1 MHDFHQKIQKV
12 YKNTQKINQHINES
26 PLHEQDLLVQAVEEL
41 HVALEELQVADEELR
56 AQNQSLAEAH
66 FSLAQERERYQ
77 ELFDLAPDG
86 YVVTNTDGKIQK
98 ANNAAAEMLNIPKHF
113 LEGKVLVNFIAESER
128 RAFRSLILRLHE
140 CERISEWETRVQPRR
155 GSIIDVSIS
164 TTTVKNESGEVQ
176 GWRWMLRDITERKQ
190 TEEKLRAVE
199 VQNLQLEESAKLK
212 SQFMSIISHELRTP
226 LHAILGFASLLQR
239 QVQKQSSSNCSM
251 MIERIIN
258 NGKLLL
264 NLIEDMLDVSKL
276 ESNRLQ
282 LQLQQF
288 NFPELIIS
296 TINELRPIAQTKNL
310 AINLNLE
317 LQDNFVINDSI
328 RVKQILVNLVSNAI
342 KFTDKGSV
350 DIHVKELPQNK
361 ISICVQDTGI
371 GIDET
376 DLKYIFQAF
385 RQINQTTVRKYN
397 GTGMGLAIVNHL
409 VRLMQGNISV
419 NSKIGE
425 GSTFCVELPKVVV
438 SNKV

>member
-1 MHDFHQKIQKV
+1 MHDFHQKIEKV
-12 YKNTQKINQHINES
+12 YKNTQKINQKINES
-26 PLHEQDLLVQAVEEL
+26 PLREEDLLVQAVEEL
-41 HVALEELQVADEELR
+41 HVALEELQVAEEELR
-56 AQNQSLAEAH
+56 AQNQNLANAH
-66 FSLAQERERYQ
+66 YLLAQERERYQ

-113 LEGKVLVNFIAESER
+113 LEGKVLVNFIPESER
-128 RAFRSLILRLHE
+128 RSFRSLILRLHE
-140 CERISEWETRVQPRR
+140 CERISEWETRLQPRV
-155 GSIIDVSIS
+155 GTIIDVSIS
-164 TTTVKNESGEVQ
+164 TTTVINENGKVQ
-176 GWRWMLRDITERKQ
+176 GWRWMLRNITERKQ
-190 TEEKLRAVE
+190 TEEKLRAIE

-226 LHAILGFASLLQR
+226 LHAILGFAGLLQR
-239 QVQKQSSSNCSM
+239 QVQKQSSSNSPM

-258 NGKLLL
+258 NGKQLLS
-264 NLIEDMLDVSKL
+264 LIEDMLDVSKL

-310 AINLNLE
+310 TLNLNLE
-317 LQDNFVINDSI
+317 VQDNFVVNDSI

-342 KFTDKGSV
+342 KFTDTGSV
-350 DIHVKELPQNK
+350 DINIKELPQNQ
-361 ISICVQDTGI
+361 ISICIQDTGI
-371 GIDET
+371 GIAET

-409 VRLMQGNISV
+409 VRLMQGTISV
-419 NSKIGE
+419 DSKVGE
-425 GSTFCVELPKVVV
+425 GSTFCIQLPKVVV
-438 SNKV
+438 NNKV

>member
-1 MHDFHQKIQKV
+1 MHDFNQKIQKV
-12 YKNTQKINQHINES
+12 YKNTQKINQKINES
-26 PLHEQDLLVQAVEEL
+26 PLREEDLLVQAVEEL
-41 HVALEELQVADEELR
+41 HVALEELQVAEEELR
-56 AQNQSLAEAH
+56 AQNQNLANAH
-66 FSLAQERERYQ
+66 YLLAQERERYQ

-113 LEGKVLVNFIAESER
+113 LEGKVLVNFIPESER
-128 RAFRSLILRLHE
+128 RSFRSLILRLHE
-140 CERISEWETRVQPRR
+140 CERISEWETRIQPRA

-164 TTTVKNESGEVQ
+164 ITTVKNENAQVQ

-199 VQNLQLEESAKLK
+199 VQNLQLEESAELK

-239 QVQKQSSSNCSM
+239 QVQKQSSSNSPM

-258 NGKLLL
+258 NGKQLLS
-264 NLIEDMLDVSKL
+264 LIEDMLDVSKL

-310 AINLNLE
+310 TLNLNVE
-317 LQDNFVINDSI
+317 VQDNFVVNDSI

-342 KFTDKGSV
+342 KFTEKGSV
-350 DIHVKELPQNK
+350 DINIKELPQNQ
-361 ISICVQDTGI
+361 ILICIQDTGI
-371 GIDET
+371 GIAET

-409 VRLMQGNISV
+409 VRLMQGTISV
-419 NSKIGE
+419 DSKVGE
-425 GSTFCVELPKVVV
+425 GSTFCIQLPKVVV

>member
-1 MHDFHQKIQKV
+1 MHDFNQKIQKV
-12 YKNTQKINQHINES
+12 YKNTQRINQQINES
-26 PLHEQDLLVQAVEEL
+26 PLHQQDLLVQAVEEL
-41 HVALEELQVADEELR
+41 HVALEELQVAEEELR
-56 AQNQSLAEAH
+56 IQNQTLAETH
-66 FSLAQERERYQ
+66 YLLAQERERYQ

-86 YVVTNTDGKIQK
+86 YIVTNTEGKIQT

-113 LEGKVLVNFIAESER
+113 LEAKVLVNFIPESER
-128 RAFRSLILRLHE
+128 RSFRSLMLRLHE
-140 CERISEWETRVQPRR
+140 CERISEWETRIQRR
-155 GSIIDVSIS
+155 SGSIIDVSINI
-164 TTTVKNESGEVQ
+164 TTVINEKGEIK

-239 QVQKQSSSNCSM
+239 QVQKQSSSNSPM

-258 NGKLLL
+258 NGKQLLS
-264 NLIEDMLDVSKL
+264 LIEDMLDVSKL

-282 LQLQQF
+282 LQPQQF
-288 NFPELIIS
+288 NLPELITT
-296 TINELRPIAQTKNL
+296 TINELRSIAQTKNL
-310 AINLNLE
+310 TLNLNLE
-317 LQDNFVINDSI
+317 LQDNFVVNDSI

-350 DIHVKELPQNK
+350 DINVKELPQNK
-361 ISICVQDTGI
+361 ILICVQDTGI
-371 GIDET
+371 GIAET

-419 NSKIGE
+419 DSKVGE
-425 GSTFCVELPKVVV
+425 GSTFRVELPKVVV
-438 SNKV
+438 NNKV